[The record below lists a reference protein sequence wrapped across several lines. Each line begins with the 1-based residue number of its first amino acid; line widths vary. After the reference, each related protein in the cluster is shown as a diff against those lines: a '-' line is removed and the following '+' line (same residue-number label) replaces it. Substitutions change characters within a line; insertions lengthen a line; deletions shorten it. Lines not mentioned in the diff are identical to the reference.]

1 VVEAGRQRHCGA
13 CGGEEVDSFGRM
25 DEGSGLPSPV
35 EGLPVPSPPPPP
47 CARQPPPGGNRR
59 RRVCAGGGGGVPVET
74 AAKWEWIHMAGWVR
88 ATACPHRLEDEP
100 RSMAGKEWEEAALP
114 PRKNESEISERRPS
128 ATQLAPVEKGSMF
141 RTEAQP

>member
-1 VVEAGRQRHCGA
+1 
-13 CGGEEVDSFGRM
+13 
-25 DEGSGLPSPV
+25 
-35 EGLPVPSPPPPP
+35 
-47 CARQPPPGGNRR
+47 
-59 RRVCAGGGGGVPVET
+59 VET